1 MRIEPKRDIE
11 AGKYSTLLVPIWG
24 TSTMTEADELEMAN
38 DFPQVLRY
46 ADIEFKGKFI
56 VTNGNPIMSD
66 AEDAV
71 EVVLDLNDQ
80 KIPINEN
87 LSISLE
93 LDYNKVSKELLDE
106 KYLTTQEL
114 YTQAQIILFESKIK
128 TKIHELLEI
137 ARSNVNDFLATS
149 EEVL

>member
-11 AGKYSTLLVPIWG
+11 AGKYSTFLVPIWG
-24 TSTMTEADELEMAN
+24 TSTMTEADELEMAK

-71 EVVLDLNDQ
+71 EVTLDLNDQ
-80 KIPINEN
+80 KILIDEN
-87 LSISLE
+87 LNISLE
-93 LDYNKVSKELLDE
+93 LDYNKVSKELLD
-106 KYLTTQEL
+106 KNHLTTQEL
-114 YTQAQIILFESKIK
+114 YTQAQIILFETKIK

>member
-24 TSTMTEADELEMAN
+24 TSTMTEADELEMAK

-71 EVVLDLNDQ
+71 EVTLDLNDQ
-80 KIPINEN
+80 KIPIDEN
-87 LSISLE
+87 LNIGLE

>member
-24 TSTMTEADELEMAN
+24 TSTMTEVDELEMAK

-46 ADIEFKGKFI
+46 ADIDFKDNFI
-56 VTNGNPIMSD
+56 VVNGNPIISD
-66 AEDAV
+66 SNDAV
-71 EVVLDLNDQ
+71 EVSLDLNDQ
-80 KIPINEN
+80 KIPIDEN

-93 LDYNKVSKELLDE
+93 LDYTKVSKDLLDD

-128 TKIHELLEI
+128 QKIHELLEI

>member
-24 TSTMTEADELEMAN
+24 TSTMTEADELEMAK

-56 VTNGNPIMSD
+56 VINGNPIMSD

>member
-24 TSTMTEADELEMAN
+24 TSTMTEADELEMAK

-56 VTNGNPIMSD
+56 VTNGNPIMSE

-71 EVVLDLNDQ
+71 EVTLDLNDQ
-80 KIPINEN
+80 KIPIDEN

-114 YTQAQIILFESKIK
+114 YTQAQIILFETKIK

>member
-24 TSTMTEADELEMAN
+24 TSTMTEADELEMAK

-71 EVVLDLNDQ
+71 EVTLDLNDQ
-80 KIPINEN
+80 KIPIDEN

-114 YTQAQIILFESKIK
+114 YTQAQIILFETKIK

>member
-24 TSTMTEADELEMAN
+24 TSTMTEADELEMAK

-66 AEDAV
+66 TEDAV

-137 ARSNVNDFLATS
+137 ARSNVNDFLVTS

>member
-24 TSTMTEADELEMAN
+24 TSTMTEADELEMAK

-71 EVVLDLNDQ
+71 EVTLDLNDQ
-80 KIPINEN
+80 KIPIDEN

-93 LDYNKVSKELLDE
+93 LDYNKISKDLLDE

>member
-11 AGKYSTLLVPIWG
+11 AGRYSTLLVPIWG
-24 TSTMTEADELEMAN
+24 TSTMTEADELEMAK

-71 EVVLDLNDQ
+71 EVTLDLNDQ
-80 KIPINEN
+80 KIPIDEN
-87 LSISLE
+87 LNISLE
-93 LDYNKVSKELLDE
+93 LDYNKVSKELLDD

>member
-24 TSTMTEADELEMAN
+24 TSTMTEADELEMAK

-46 ADIEFKGKFI
+46 ADIEFKSKFI
-56 VTNGNPIMSD
+56 VTNGNPILSD

-71 EVVLDLNDQ
+71 EVTLDLNDQ
-80 KIPINEN
+80 KIPIDEN

>member
-11 AGKYSTLLVPIWG
+11 AGKYSTFLVPIWG
-24 TSTMTEADELEMAN
+24 TSTMTEADELEMAK

-71 EVVLDLNDQ
+71 EVTLDLNDQ
-80 KIPINEN
+80 KIPIDEN
-87 LSISLE
+87 LNISLE
-93 LDYNKVSKELLDE
+93 LDYNKVSKELLD
-106 KYLTTQEL
+106 KNHLTTQEL
-114 YTQAQIILFESKIK
+114 YTQAQIILFETKIK
-128 TKIHELLEI
+128 TKIHELVEI

>member
-24 TSTMTEADELEMAN
+24 TSTMTEADELEMAK

-80 KIPINEN
+80 KIPINES

>member
-24 TSTMTEADELEMAN
+24 TSTMTEADELEMAK

-56 VTNGNPIMSD
+56 VTNGNLILSD

-71 EVVLDLNDQ
+71 EVTLDLNDQ
-80 KIPINEN
+80 KIPIDEN

>member
-11 AGKYSTLLVPIWG
+11 AGKYSTILVPIWG
-24 TSTMTEADELEMAN
+24 TSTMTEADELEMAK

-71 EVVLDLNDQ
+71 EVTLDLNDQ
-80 KIPINEN
+80 KIPIDEN
-87 LSISLE
+87 LNIGLE

-128 TKIHELLEI
+128 TKMHELLEI

>member
-24 TSTMTEADELEMAN
+24 TSTMTEADELEMAK

-71 EVVLDLNDQ
+71 EVTLDLNDQ
-80 KIPINEN
+80 KIPIDEN
-87 LSISLE
+87 LSIGLE

>member
-11 AGKYSTLLVPIWG
+11 AGKYFTLLVPIWG
-24 TSTMTEADELEMAN
+24 TSTMTEADELEMAK

-56 VTNGNPIMSD
+56 VTNGNPILSD

-71 EVVLDLNDQ
+71 EVTLDLNDQ
-80 KIPINEN
+80 KIPIDEN

>member
-24 TSTMTEADELEMAN
+24 TSTMTEADELEMAK

-71 EVVLDLNDQ
+71 EVTLDLNDQ
-80 KIPINEN
+80 KIPIDED

-93 LDYNKVSKELLDE
+93 LDYNKVSKDLLDD

>member
-11 AGKYSTLLVPIWG
+11 AGKYSTFLVPIWG
-24 TSTMTEADELEMAN
+24 TSTMTEADELEMAK

-80 KIPINEN
+80 KIPINES

>member
-24 TSTMTEADELEMAN
+24 TSTMTEADELEMAK

-66 AEDAV
+66 TEDAV

-80 KIPINEN
+80 KIPINES

>member
-24 TSTMTEADELEMAN
+24 TSTMTEADELEMAK
-38 DFPQVLRY
+38 DFPQILRY

-71 EVVLDLNDQ
+71 EVTLDLNDQ
-80 KIPINEN
+80 KIPIDEN

-93 LDYNKVSKELLDE
+93 LDYNKVSKELLDD

>member
-24 TSTMTEADELEMAN
+24 TSTMTEADELEMAK

-56 VTNGNPIMSD
+56 VTNGNPILSD
-66 AEDAV
+66 VEDAV
-71 EVVLDLNDQ
+71 EVTLDLNDQ
-80 KIPINEN
+80 KIPIDEN

>member
-1 MRIEPKRDIE
+1 MRIEPKRAIE

-24 TSTMTEADELEMAN
+24 TSTMTEADELEMAK

-66 AEDAV
+66 TEDAV

-137 ARSNVNDFLATS
+137 ARSNVNDFLVTS

>member
-24 TSTMTEADELEMAN
+24 TSTMTEADELEMAK

-71 EVVLDLNDQ
+71 EVTLDLNDQ
-80 KIPINEN
+80 KIPIDEN
-87 LSISLE
+87 LNIGLE

-128 TKIHELLEI
+128 TKMHELLEI

>member
-24 TSTMTEADELEMAN
+24 TSTMTEADELEMAK

-56 VTNGNPIMSD
+56 VTNGNPILSD

-71 EVVLDLNDQ
+71 EVTLDLNDQ
-80 KIPINEN
+80 KIPIDEN

>member
-11 AGKYSTLLVPIWG
+11 AGKYSTFLVPIWG
-24 TSTMTEADELEMAN
+24 TSTMTEADELEMAK

-71 EVVLDLNDQ
+71 EVTLDLNDQ
-80 KIPINEN
+80 KIPIDEN
-87 LSISLE
+87 LNISLE
-93 LDYNKVSKELLDE
+93 LDYNKVSKELLD
-106 KYLTTQEL
+106 KNHLTTQEL
-114 YTQAQIILFESKIK
+114 YTQAQIILFETKIK

>member
-24 TSTMTEADELEMAN
+24 TSTMTEADELEMAK

-66 AEDAV
+66 TEDAV

>member
-24 TSTMTEADELEMAN
+24 TSTMTEADELEMAK

-71 EVVLDLNDQ
+71 EVTLDLNDQ
-80 KIPINEN
+80 KIPIDEN

-93 LDYNKVSKELLDE
+93 LDYNKVSKELLDD

>member
-24 TSTMTEADELEMAN
+24 TSTMTEADELEMAK

-71 EVVLDLNDQ
+71 EVTLDLNDQ
-80 KIPINEN
+80 KIPIDEN

-93 LDYNKVSKELLDE
+93 LDYNKVSKDLLDT

>member
-11 AGKYSTLLVPIWG
+11 SGKYSTLLVPIWG
-24 TSTMTEADELEMAN
+24 TSTMTEADELEMAK

-71 EVVLDLNDQ
+71 EVTLDLNDQ
-80 KIPINEN
+80 KIPIDEN

-93 LDYNKVSKELLDE
+93 LDYNKVSKELLDD

>member
-24 TSTMTEADELEMAN
+24 TSTMTEADELEMAK

-66 AEDAV
+66 TEDAV

-80 KIPINEN
+80 KIPIDEN